1 MHYNFLRSFFGVLIC
16 LLLTADISFAQHYRL
31 DTLLVFPGKGQTLFF
46 DRSFDGEFTKTG
58 RDSFY
63 MHFKK
68 DTIARLWILTQKTP
82 VTAPDLFPNCRYI
95 DPLNSNP
102 KHFIQR
108 STQTEAEDQM
118 KRLEAYFSF
127 RVRVPYFDV
136 SCPSSIRFYLDTAAA
151 HLIMNNEIWADSVTK
166 KIANQ
171 YSTPFYFRKTEVSNA
186 EYREFVNWVKDS
198 IAHTRLGHLQ
208 NNGLID
214 WSKPINYYD
223 TLTEKQIN
231 LLLPVSERFWNR
243 KQIDASKLIYRFVHR
258 PDGYFA
264 DTIAVYPDTL
274 SWVNDFSWSFNEPMT
289 NMYFWHP
296 AYNNYPVAGISYWQA
311 LAFLEWLSIKLNK
324 QLAAQ
329 KKGIKIT
336 CMLPSA
342 AEWDMVSTA
351 ETRNGK
357 PYIFGQ
363 YYGYLLDNSWITDLQ
378 VASSNNQFK
387 IHYNNKPLT
396 YYDSA
401 RTTDQF
407 ITSTN
412 SLKYSSGNQSPEL
425 RRTLLRNNIFYGNLI
440 VDKAFHP
447 ANVYAGV
454 LHPRHYHYMTLR
466 EKKIVQKEDKKLIE
480 NPYFRIHLDS
490 NGVSHLDG
498 NVSEWLRND
507 INESWR
513 PLMEKRLNYW
523 PPLMSAEDSLVRDIE
538 RLYYRKLPANGKLVM
553 GGNWYDERYSFVHGK
568 NPAGFNA
575 KTFLNPAEQHCTV
588 GFRYVIYVT
597 EITTVP
603 SK

>member
-1 MHYNFLRSFFGVLIC
+1 M
-16 LLLTADISFAQHYRL
+16 
-31 DTLLVFPGKGQTLFF
+31 
-46 DRSFDGEFTKTG
+46 
-58 RDSFY
+58 
-63 MHFKK
+63 
-68 DTIARLWILTQKTP
+68 
-82 VTAPDLFPNCRYI
+82 
-95 DPLNSNP
+95 
-102 KHFIQR
+102 
-108 STQTEAEDQM
+108 
-118 KRLEAYFSF
+118 
-127 RVRVPYFDV
+127 
-136 SCPSSIRFYLDTAAA
+136 
-151 HLIMNNEIWADSVTK
+151 
-166 KIANQ
+166 
-171 YSTPFYFRKTEVSNA
+171 
-186 EYREFVNWVKDS
+186 
-198 IAHTRLGHLQ
+198 Q

-363 YYGYLLDNSWITDLQ
+363 HYGYLLDNSWITDLR
-378 VASSNNQFK
+378 VNETYDRFK
-387 IHYNNKPLT
+387 IHYNHYPLT
-396 YYDSA
+396 NNDSA
-401 RTTDQF
+401 QVSDKTFTSVNKLEYRRVEQTT
-407 ITSTN
+407 
-412 SLKYSSGNQSPEL
+412 EL
-425 RRTLLRNNIFYGNLI
+425 RRLLLHNSLFYGNLM
-440 VDKAFHP
+440 VDGSLQP
-447 ANVYAGV
+447 ADVIAGS
-454 LHPRHYHYMTLR
+454 LPRSDYRYSTR
-466 EKKIVQKEDKKLIE
+466 TNKKLIKQE
-480 NPYFRIHLDS
+480 NKKLMVNPYFRIHLDS
-490 NGVSHLDG
+490 NGISHLDG

-513 PLMEKRLNYW
+513 PLMEKRLNYYW
-523 PPLMSAEDSLVRDIE
+523 PLMTAEDSLVRDIE
-538 RLYYRKLPANGKLVM
+538 RLYYRKLTANGKLVM